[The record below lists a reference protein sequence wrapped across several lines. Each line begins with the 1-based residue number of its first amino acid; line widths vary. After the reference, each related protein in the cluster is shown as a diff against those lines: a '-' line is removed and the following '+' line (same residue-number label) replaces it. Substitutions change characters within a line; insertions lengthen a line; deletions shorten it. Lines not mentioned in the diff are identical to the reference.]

1 MPTPWPSSLDRSR
14 YRDYFAELRKHPIVS
29 GDTLWFESGPS
40 FYQSF
45 PFHEVHKAADVD
57 LRDVFRSPRALAARY
72 AQVPEQGRRSAP
84 SSLWVRREPYS
95 LDVLSSN
102 TRSKVRRGLKNTS
115 VERIDFATL
124 LDRGFPLVASTAAR
138 QRVRFGNRQ
147 AASFTRMCE
156 TAARHPMMEA
166 WGGYVGDA
174 LAVFAVCFQVDD
186 CLQIS
191 TVRSDSELLNS
202 YPNNALIHTLMDGAY
217 QRAGVTSVCYGLA
230 SLDRGTGGLSDFKRS
245 AGFDPEP
252 IDDVIV
258 GRMPILA
265 ARGGAPI
272 LRRIAGRSHRLA
284 QFATIAETV
293 SWWRRP
299 T

>member
-1 MPTPWPSSLDRSR
+1 MSTPWPTSVDRSR
-14 YRDYFAELRKHPIVS
+14 YHDYFAALRRYPIAS
-29 GDTLWFESGPS
+29 GDTLWFQSGPS

-45 PFHEVHKAADVD
+45 PFHEVHKAADVN
-57 LRDVFRSPRALAARY
+57 LRDVFRSPRAMAARY
-72 AQVPEQGRRSAP
+72 AQVPEEGRRSA
-84 SSLWVRREPYS
+84 SSALWARREPYS
-95 LDVLSSN
+95 LNDLSSN
-102 TRSKVRRGLKNTS
+102 TRSKVRRGLKNTTI
-115 VERIDFATL
+115 ERIDFPTL

-138 QRVRFGNRQ
+138 QRMRIGNRQ
-147 AASFTRMCE
+147 AASFRRMCV
-156 TAARHPMMEA
+156 TAAKYPMMEA

-202 YPNNALIHTLMDGAY
+202 YPNNALIHTLMEGAY
-217 QRAGVTSVCYGLA
+217 ERAGVTSVCYGLA
-230 SLDRGTGGLSDFKRS
+230 SLDRGTGGLNDFKRS

-265 ARGGAPI
+265 ARAGAPI
-272 LRRIAGRSHRLA
+272 LGRIANRSHRLA
-284 QFATIAETV
+284 QFATIADTV

-299 T
+299 S